1 MSVPWGHKAWSK
13 DWSAKGVQ
21 QCRAIPAISAQGC
34 SSAVCLPFS
43 LTCRFL
49 KHWKTLVGKV
59 VLFWKCNRTVA
70 IFSCSVWVKIIGN
83 LGEAAAWSQGERCLP
98 CLLQEFGITVLHY
111 PPSHKSCYCL
121 PLRIWLISFF
131 LPAQSPFSVL
141 THTQLSIF
149 QTLWFYSCYEM
160 CSHCTV

>member
-98 CLLQEFGITVLHY
+98 CLLQEFWDHCTAL
-111 PPSHKSCYCL
+111 PSQSQKLLLSSSQNMAYFL
-121 PLRIWLISFF
+121 
-131 LPAQSPFSVL
+131 LPASPI
-141 THTQLSIF
+141 SIF
-149 QTLWFYSCYEM
+149 CADPYPAQHLPNPLILQLLWN
-160 CSHCTV
+160 V